1 MNQGQSQWRNAPHKR
16 PLPPLVLWLGV
27 LIADW
32 CIMAPILLIGAMMS
46 SGWVGGSSHPETFWR
61 IVIPSLAVLSVLS
74 TLVLFVWR
82 HFRWLYWIV
91 LGGIAIVSWVN
102 AKELFRWMS
111 RPTEECGIGLFLA
124 VTGLFL
130 SVLSAVLIAS
140 SKAKNYYAALAD
152 FRRMR
157 TNPADR

>member
-1 MNQGQSQWRNAPHKR
+1 MVTKSQNPPRKR
-16 PLPPLVLWLGV
+16 PMPPPILWLGV

-46 SGWVGGSSHPETFWR
+46 SGWVGGSSHPENFWR

-74 TLVLFVWR
+74 VLVLFVWR

-91 LGGIAIVSWVN
+91 LGGISIVSWVN

-111 RPTEECGIGLFLA
+111 RPTEECGIGLILA

-130 SVLSAVLIAS
+130 SVLSVVVIAC

-152 FRRMR
+152 FRKMR
-157 TNPADR
+157 NTPTDR

>member
-1 MNQGQSQWRNAPHKR
+1 M
-16 PLPPLVLWLGV
+16 PPPILWLGV

-46 SGWVGGSSHPETFWR
+46 SGWVGGSSHPENFWR

-74 TLVLFVWR
+74 ALLLFVWR
-82 HFRWLYWIV
+82 HFRWFYWVV
-91 LGGIAIVSWVN
+91 LGGIALVSWVN

-111 RPTEECGIGLFLA
+111 RPTDECGIGLILA
-124 VTGLFL
+124 MTGLFL
-130 SVLSAVLIAS
+130 SVLSAVFIAS
-140 SKAKNYYAALAD
+140 SKAKNYYAVLAD

-157 TNPADR
+157 NMSTDR